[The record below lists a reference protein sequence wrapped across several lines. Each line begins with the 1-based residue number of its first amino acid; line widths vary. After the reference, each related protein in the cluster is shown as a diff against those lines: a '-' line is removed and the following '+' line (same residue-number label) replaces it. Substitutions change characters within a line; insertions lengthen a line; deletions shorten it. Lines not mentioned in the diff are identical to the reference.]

1 VCGNLFD
8 APGKDHV
15 PPALPVTHVVVEV
28 LARER
33 RCRPASTADV
43 AESAWPPPSPGQ
55 AEMITRFLTDASEV
69 VATLAEEL
77 TQELESRD
85 RPDMTRIDL
94 C

>member
-1 VCGNLFD
+1 
-8 APGKDHV
+8 
-15 PPALPVTHVVVEV
+15 
-28 LARER
+28 
-33 RCRPASTADV
+33 
-43 AESAWPPPSPGQ
+43 
-55 AEMITRFLTDASEV
+55 MITRFLTDASEV